1 MTRRVNACPSVLVF
15 CNLFYMYTMWNVW
28 LWLGAVQSHIFL
40 FCTVT
45 TLKIMGKTKYQQ
57 YSSLQTVCTWHLWQ
71 TTGQLSENAILY
83 NLNVLHTGQMLS
95 DRCVA
100 FAELLG
106 FGSWGRKGWWWRQKE
121 TETLMDCA
129 ASTIHKGELLLRG
142 KDAFISA

>member
-1 MTRRVNACPSVLVF
+1 MTRHVKVCPCLLQSV
-15 CNLFYMYTMWNVW
+15 FYVYYVERLTLTWCSSKSS
-28 LWLGAVQSHIFL
+28 LFL

-71 TTGQLSENAILY
+71 TTGQLPENAILY
-83 NLNVLHTGQMLS
+83 NLNVLHTGKMLS

-106 FGSWGRKGWWWRQKE
+106 FGSWGRKGWWWRRKE
-121 TETLMDCA
+121 TETLMDCV